1 MTGEKNRFKTTEK
14 LWDLDDKQL
23 KSPNH
28 DAMVLWLMDETNLK
42 NTIKFHC
49 KLIDTYEWYD
59 DICGENEV
67 ITDIISIASEKP
79 IVASSNGFIGG
90 YADLTGSW
98 KYTKC
103 VEYVECP
110 LDIQWVKKIK
120 EAETV
125 SDIEKLVKEYGADSF
140 SRCLKD
146 EYYNDICE
154 EWWVDK
160 DGERIRKVV
169 ESPWRDDKPEDADTW
184 HDFVVDTEYIIRG
197 YYDKTTPLELKL
209 VDFMTNAGIYYGPQ
223 NDLESWVLRDKY
235 FHKLKHRRMSFLIEV
250 KPYIDSF
257 GAVLRQIKSYKEFV
271 RRNHRSD
278 YDFYFLFTFDDRFDN
293 QFESQGIT
301 VLHPPADVSVEDMR
315 EMYGL

>member
-23 KSPNH
+23 KSPQH

-49 KLIDTYEWYD
+49 KLEDAQLWTDEIYTKD
-59 DICGENEV
+59 EV
-67 ITDIISIASEKP
+67 ITDVISIVSEKP

-103 VEYVECP
+103 VECIKCP
-110 LDIQWVKKIK
+110 LDIKWVKKID
-120 EAETV
+120 EADSV
-125 SDIEKLVKEYGADSF
+125 SDIEKLVNEYGF
-140 SRCLKD
+140 NYEKKLKRD
-146 EYYNDICE
+146 RYIKNSEK
-154 EWWVDK
+154 WWVDDK
-160 DGERIRKVV
+160 GNRIEKYNYRL
-169 ESPWRDDKPEDADTW
+169 EPPEDASTW
-184 HDFVVDTEYIIRG
+184 EYITVRER
-197 YYDKTTPLELKL
+197 YNPHQNASSLHLKIL
-209 VDFMTNAGIYYGPQ
+209 DFMLNTNIEYETEE
-223 NDLESWVLRDKY
+223 NLENWATRKKFFCKVKSNRQ
-235 FHKLKHRRMSFLIEV
+235 SFLIEV

-271 RRNHRSD
+271 RRNHRYD
-278 YDFYFLFTFDDRFDN
+278 YDFYFLFTFDDRFDK

-301 VLHPPADVSVEDMR
+301 VLHPPADVSIDDMR
-315 EMYGL
+315 KMYGL